1 MTNNRTIDS
10 IAPIPTTARVA
21 AIAAFLVATIFC
33 CPLARGQN
41 VKATEPNRGGTLDL
55 ASMDADKAVEFLR
68 PADGFEISLFASEK
82 DFPLHNPVSLAF
94 DARGR
99 LWVLTM
105 PSYPHYLPGEQPNDK
120 LIVLEDTDGDGR
132 ADKHTV
138 FADKLYVPT
147 GFEIGDGGAYI
158 AAQPSLIF
166 ARDTN
171 GDDVADER
179 VTLLHGFG
187 TEDSHHSISAFTW
200 GPGGALYMH
209 EGIFLNS
216 QVETPYGPVRLRNAG
231 IFRYRPKIHRLEVFV
246 SYPFSNPW
254 GHVFDYWGQN
264 FIADASGGRNH
275 YGLPITGHVDH
286 PRKHPRV
293 RVLTAIVRPSAG
305 CEIVS
310 SRQFPESAQGNF
322 LVNNCIGFQG
332 IKQHRLIEDGSGFT
346 AEEVEPL
353 VYSSDINFRP
363 VDLQFGP
370 DGALYLVDWFNPL
383 IGHMQ
388 YSLRDERRDHHHG
401 RIWRVTYKGKPLL
414 TPPKIAG
421 EPIPALLDLL
431 RTYEDRT
438 RYRARRELRDRPRAE
453 VATAVDEWVAGLDP
467 TEKNYEHHLLEALWV
482 CQTVHVVKPE
492 LLPKL
497 LRARDYHARA
507 AATRVLRYWRE
518 QVEHSLG
525 WLKIQVGDEHPRVR
539 LEAVVALS
547 HFRSEEAVTIALEA
561 LNHPMDYYLEYG
573 LQETIATLEPY
584 WKPILAAGKPFA
596 ADHPEGLRYLVDR
609 LPTAELRKL
618 PLSEPVYAALL
629 TRHDLS
635 HDARAASLKAL
646 SELRGTNLL
655 TETLTAIDEVDR
667 RAGVHTAHVLRE
679 LSHGLRAVQRESLT
693 AKRPAF
699 EQLSRGGRHAITRKI
714 GYAAWVQSDDSTDAA
729 WTTAAASVTSLRDF
743 LGAVPLIENVSL
755 RESLYPQIKL
765 LLTAAAD
772 TASVPAIENAGN
784 EALVSMRHDAME
796 ALVSIE
802 GRESESFAVLASFVA
817 TGEYS
822 EAAVRALRRLPKE
835 SWAADR
841 APTLLEAALSFLQTV
856 PADKLNT
863 PAAQDAVAFG
873 RDLASLLAADARELA
888 LFELDA
894 FGVNVIL
901 IRAVPHKMVYDRTKF
916 FVEAGKPVEI
926 IFENSDIMP
935 HNLLLTAPGAM
946 AEVGQAAERM
956 ATQPDAFERNFV
968 PDSSK
973 VLYATKMIA
982 PGQVQSLTF
991 AAPGETGNYPYV
1003 CTFPG
1008 HWRTMNG
1015 TMEVVA
1021 NLREHRD
1028 AQLAAERAITKVEAR
1043 AFVREWKAP
1052 EVVALL
1058 PRSQNGRSHERGQQM
1073 FKALACSQCH
1083 KVKGEG
1089 GVIGPDLTE
1098 LTKRLKPEEI
1108 VRELVEPSKV
1118 ITEKFGSHVI
1128 VTTDGRVVTGII
1140 LSQDEKAL
1148 RIADNPL
1155 TQFKPTEIQ
1164 LSAIALKEAAKVSLM
1179 PAGLLNTLSEDE
1191 LLDLLAFVQAGG
1203 DAGHAVFRKN

>member
-1 MTNNRTIDS
+1 MMNRRTNNRPLRDVYQAF
-10 IAPIPTTARVA
+10 IATL
-21 AIAAFLVATIFC
+21 LVLA
-33 CPLARGQN
+33 PLCSSLWAQN
-41 VKATEPNRGGTLDL
+41 VKDTEPNRGGKMNLLTGDP
-55 ASMDADKAVEFLR
+55 AEAVKHLH
-68 PADGFEISLFASEK
+68 PADGFEIQLFASEK

-94 DARGR
+94 DAQGR
-99 LWVLTM
+99 LWVVTM
-105 PSYPHYLPGEQPNDK
+105 PSYPHYLPGETPNDK
-120 LIVLEDTDGDGR
+120 LIILEDTDGDGR

-166 ARDTN
+166 ARDVD

-179 VTLLHGFG
+179 ITLLHGFG

-209 EGIFLNS
+209 EGIFHNS
-216 QVETPYGPVRLRNAG
+216 QVETPYGPVRLKDAG
-231 IFRYRPKIHRLEVFV
+231 IFRYRPKTHRLEVFV

-293 RVLTAIVRPSAG
+293 RILTSIVRPSAG

-310 SRQFPESAQGNF
+310 SRHFPESMQGNF

-401 RIWRVTYKGKPLL
+401 RIWRITYKKRSLL
-414 TPPKIAG
+414 TPPRIAG
-421 EPIPALLDLL
+421 ETIPVLLNLL
-431 RTYEDRT
+431 KSYEDRT
-438 RYRARRELRDRPRAE
+438 RYRVRRELRERPRAD
-453 VATAVDEWVAGLDP
+453 VATGIDQWVAGLNPTDP
-467 TEKNYEHHLLEALWV
+467 HYEHHLLEALWV
-482 CQTVHVVKPE
+482 SQTVHIVKPG
-492 LLPKL
+492 LLQKL

-507 AATRVLRYWRE
+507 AATRVLRYWRD

-525 WLKIQVGDEHPRVR
+525 WLKVQIADEHPRVR

-547 HFRSEEAVTIALEA
+547 HFRTAEAVTIALET

-584 WKPILAAGKPFA
+584 WKPVLAAGKPFA
-596 ADHPEGLRYLVDR
+596 AENPQSLRYLVDR
-609 LPTAELRKL
+609 LPTVELRKL

-629 TRHDLS
+629 TRHELS
-635 HDARAASLKAL
+635 HDERAAAL
-646 SELRGTNLL
+646 TRLSQLRGTNLL
-655 TETLTAIDEVDR
+655 TETLAALQEADDQEGT
-667 RAGVHTAHVLRE
+667 HSAHVLRE
-679 LSHGLRAVQRESLT
+679 LSHSLHGIALDT
-693 AKRPAF
+693 LVAARPAF
-699 EQLSRGGRHAITRKI
+699 EELSTQGRHPITRKI
-714 GYAAWVQSDDSTDAA
+714 GYAALVQTDNATKA
-729 WTTAAASVTSLRDF
+729 VWNSAVASPTRLREF
-743 LGAVPLIENVSL
+743 LGAVPLIHDAEL
-755 RESLYPQIKL
+755 RGSLYPQIKQ
-765 LLTAAAD
+765 LLTATNDVPTLAN
-772 TASVPAIENAGN
+772 ASDN
-784 EALVSMRHDAME
+784 EVQEVLHDAMD
-796 ALVSIE
+796 ALVAID
-802 GRESESFAVLASFVA
+802 GQAKASFAILSTFVS
-817 TGEYS
+817 TEEYS
-822 EAAVRALRRLPKE
+822 QVAVRSLRRLPKE
-835 SWAADR
+835 SWVADH
-841 APTLLEAALSFLQTV
+841 APALLEASLSFLNKIPTEE
-856 PADKLNT
+856 LNT

-873 RDLASLLAADARELA
+873 RDLASLLQPQARQTA
-888 LFELDA
+888 LDELDG

-935 HNLLLTAPGAM
+935 HNLLVTTPGAM
-946 AEVGQAAERM
+946 AEVGQAAEKM
-956 ATQPDAFERNFV
+956 ATQPDAFARNFV
-968 PDSSK
+968 PDLPK
-973 VLYATKMIA
+973 VLFATKMIS

-991 AAPGETGNYPYV
+991 AAPDDTGSYPYV

-1028 AQLAAERAITKVEAR
+1028 AQLAAEQSIAKVEAR
-1043 AFVREWKAP
+1043 TFVRKWKTS
-1052 EVVALL
+1052 EVVGLL
-1058 PRSQNGRSHERGQQM
+1058 PRSQTDRSHDRGREM
-1073 FKALACSQCH
+1073 FKALACAQCH
-1083 KVKGEG
+1083 KMKGEG
-1089 GVIGPDLTE
+1089 GIIGPDLTE
-1098 LTKRLKPEEI
+1098 VTKRLKPHEI
-1108 VRELVEPSKV
+1108 VRELVEPSNV
-1118 ITEKFGSHVI
+1118 IAEKFVSHVI
-1128 VTTDGRVVTGII
+1128 VTTDGRIFTGII
-1140 LSQDEKAL
+1140 LSQDDKSI
-1148 RIADNPL
+1148 RVADNPL
-1155 TQFKPTEIQ
+1155 NQFEPTEIQ
-1164 LSAIALKEAAKVSLM
+1164 LSAIAAKEAAKVSLM
-1179 PAGLLNTLSEDE
+1179 PADLLNTLTEDE

-1203 DAGHAVFRKN
+1203 DAEHSIYKKK